1 MNEVGGSSNDVPV
14 TVPTI
19 NDGPSKNVGA
29 TVMPTVLI
37 ATVDNGDEME
47 SRNDRDED
55 GSSAP
60 FSTLEAVTLIV
71 VSIITVSFY

>member
-1 MNEVGGSSNDVPV
+1 MNEVGGSSNVVPV

-29 TVMPTVLI
+29 TVMPTVII

-47 SRNDRDED
+47 
-55 GSSAP
+55 SSAP